1 MNKKQLWILAVAY
14 WVSMMAWD
22 GKGTLFQSKNIHA
35 SGKWNACY
43 LLKAIFLFLIFT
55 SLAAQRKPAETPWDI
70 HFFETSKCW
79 LLVFFSL
86 SILLADLLFLISYST
101 AFIPHAPSCSFSAN
115 FSVPFPPL
123 PHPIDLT
130 FFRTR
135 SCCADIFTDNTICW
149 W

>member
-1 MNKKQLWILAVAY
+1 VIVFFSFPFDVQLSVAGG
-14 WVSMMAWD
+14 M
-22 GKGTLFQSKNIHA
+22 KFQSKNIHA

-79 LLVFFSL
+79 LLFFSL

-115 FSVPFPPL
+115 FSVPFPP
-123 PHPIDLT
+123 PHRPHL
-130 FFRTR
+130 FSNSELLR
-135 SCCADIFTDNTICW
+135 
-149 W
+149 